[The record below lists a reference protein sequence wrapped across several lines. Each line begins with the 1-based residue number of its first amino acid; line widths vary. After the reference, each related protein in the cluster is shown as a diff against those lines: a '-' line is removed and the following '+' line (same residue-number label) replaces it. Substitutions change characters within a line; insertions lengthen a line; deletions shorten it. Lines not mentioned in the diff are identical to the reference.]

1 MKIEIGKK
9 YLVKSWEEME
19 KEYGLDECGYINVP
33 AAFVPSMR
41 RFCKTIVTIK
51 SRGNSLGDLWY
62 DIIEDNGEFFWSK
75 EMLKEIPDKRTI
87 KFYLEKR
94 IKNG

>member
-19 KEYGLDECGYINVP
+19 KEYGLDEFGYINVP
-33 AAFVPSMR
+33 ASFVPSMR

-51 SRGNSLGDLWY
+51 GIGMPWY
-62 DIIEDNGEFFWSK
+62 NIIEDNDEFFWSK